1 MKKLR
6 IDRKNK
12 KGFQK
17 FAAGVMALVMTVS
30 GLTISPVRS
39 EAAAAEY
46 EIYPNPQVVQYTE
59 GDYVIKN
66 EVNVVYESGIDQ
78 ATKDRLA
85 EALALK
91 DGVTVT
97 TSESIEEG
105 KTNILVGIDGSGEV
119 ADTYA
124 NEHVNMQSA
133 DLYEKLDAYV
143 LDSNNDVITVV
154 GADTDASYYGLTTLY
169 HILKQMDSNTIRN
182 FHIED
187 WADVASRGFIEGYY
201 GNPWS
206 TEDRINLMKW
216 GGYYKLNS
224 YFYAPKN
231 DPKHNAKWRELYT
244 EEELNTLIRPLAE
257 AGNASKCRFVYA
269 LHTFMYNPVRFDGN
283 YQADLKAVQD
293 KLAQVID
300 AGVRQVAILADDA
313 GNVGGNNY
321 NKFLTDM
328 TAWLAEMKKTYPD
341 LKQTLP
347 FCPQEYMYNGQAYYK
362 NFPENVQVVMTG
374 GRVWGEVNQNFTNTF
389 TNNAGRGPYM
399 WINWPYTDNSKS
411 HLIMGGYTTFLHPG
425 VDPAKIQGIVLNPMQ
440 QSEPSKV
447 AIFGN
452 ACYSWNIW
460 ENADIANKAWQDS
473 FKYVD
478 HNSAAKTEASTALY
492 ELSKHMMN

>member
-374 GRVWGEVNQNFTNTF
+374 GRVWGEVN
-389 TNNAGRGPYM
+389 
-399 WINWPYTDNSKS
+399 
-411 HLIMGGYTTFLHPG
+411 
-425 VDPAKIQGIVLNPMQ
+425 
-440 QSEPSKV
+440 
-447 AIFGN
+447 
-452 ACYSWNIW
+452 
-460 ENADIANKAWQDS
+460 
-473 FKYVD
+473 
-478 HNSAAKTEASTALY
+478 
-492 ELSKHMMN
+492 